1 MNKLFGQNATVIP
14 PWQIRKLLVHNPNY
28 GTAYD
33 KGYQEGYSKS
43 FAEGFKIGFEEGRKH
58 YHDKFIQAMKEQG
71 LSEETITTILRTTQA
86 ITAST

>member
-33 KGYQEGYSKS
+33 KGYQEGYSKG
-43 FAEGFKIGFEEGRKH
+43 FAEGFKIGFEEGWKH
-58 YHDKFIQAMKEQG
+58 SRDIFIQAMKEHG
-71 LSEETITTILRTTQA
+71 LSDETITTILQATQA
-86 ITAST
+86 IKANT